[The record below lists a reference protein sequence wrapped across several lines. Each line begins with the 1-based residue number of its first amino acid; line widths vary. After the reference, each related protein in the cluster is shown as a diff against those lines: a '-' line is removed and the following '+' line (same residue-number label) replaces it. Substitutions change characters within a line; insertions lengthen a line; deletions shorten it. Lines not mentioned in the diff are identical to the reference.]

1 MNEVYRERLTRR
13 WNEWVDRMGGNIP
26 NMRRAIYRGV
36 REHWEDLDEEDP
48 RDDDDMTRYIRN
60 VHRFV
65 AGKDWPLRMF
75 ERFDVDFDI
84 NDRTAVYSDM
94 LDVLDRI
101 DPPHP
106 ERYSAQYHT
115 KTDLVFPKH
124 EEMSNLLGP
133 YFTKTPKRELM
144 DKALRRRFAKA
155 PGAAPFSRPRPGV
168 DEAPVRPSGMGERS
182 NAAAVAPDYL
192 ARPRPGPATVP
203 PAAAG
208 PGAGPAAAGAG
219 PAPPPGSAAAM
230 GGRRKTTRSPSRSSR
245 RRRSTRSR
253 RNRGGAK
260 SL

>member
-1 MNEVYRERLTRR
+1 MNEVYRERLNRR
-13 WNEWVDRMGGNIP
+13 WNAWVERMGGNIP

-36 REHWEDLDEEDP
+36 REHWEDLEDEDP
-48 RDDDDMTRYIRN
+48 RNDDDMTRYIRHI
-60 VHRFV
+60 HRFI

-84 NDRTAVYSDM
+84 NDRTAIYSDM

-133 YFTKTPKRELM
+133 YFTKTSKRELM
-144 DKALRRRFAKA
+144 DKALRRRVATG
-155 PGAAPFSRPRPGV
+155 PGAAPFSRERPGV
-168 DEAPVRPSGMGERS
+168 DEAPVRPSGTGERS
-182 NAAAVAPDYL
+182 NAAAVAPAYL
-192 ARPRPGPATVP
+192 ARPRPGPAAVP
-203 PAAAG
+203 PAG
-208 PGAGPAAAGAG
+208 PGDGPAAAGAG
-219 PAPPPGSAAAM
+219 PAPPPPGSAAAM
-230 GGRRKTTRSPSRSSR
+230 GGRRKTTRLPSRSSR